1 MRALG
6 LAAALVLAGGGMA
19 SAGVI
24 ERACMNSDRPAANR
38 GLCGCIQ
45 NVADATLTR
54 GEQRRAASFFSDPHM
69 AQVVRQSDNAGDEV
83 FWQRYK
89 AFGATAS
96 NYCG

>member
-1 MRALG
+1 MKVLG
-6 LAAALVLAGGGMA
+6 LAVGLVLAGGGMA

-24 ERACMNSDRPAANR
+24 ERACMKSDRPAANR
-38 GLCGCIQ
+38 SLCGCIQ
-45 NVADATLTR
+45 GVADATLTR
-54 GEQRRAASFFSDPHM
+54 GEQRRAAKFFSDPHM
-69 AQVVRQSDNAGDEV
+69 AQVVRQSDAASDEV